1 MADRYFVDKPITGT
15 DVTLS
20 GAVAHHLLHVMR
32 ARAGTEITLFDG
44 SGAEFTGRIQQVAR
58 DRLELTIVER
68 REVDRESSVQFT
80 LGVALPK
87 GDRQRWLL
95 EKAVEMGV
103 TSFVAIDTARAVVRP
118 NDGTIERLRRTV
130 IEASKQCGR
139 NRLMD
144 VSIAAWP
151 DFLRVAPAAAMRLI
165 AHPGGSANRSA
176 SPVATQA
183 RVSERPTIWAAVGPE
198 GGFTDAEVAAAIEL
212 GWQPLDLGSRILRI
226 ETAALVIAVLA
237 SFGQLVPSAWLQHDS
252 MVIERNLADQ

>member
-1 MADRYFVDKPITGT
+1 MGDRYFVDKPIIGN

-20 GAVAHHLLHVMR
+20 GAEAHHLLHVMR

-68 REVDRESSVQFT
+68 READRESRVQLT

-95 EKAVEMGV
+95 EKAVELGV
-103 TSFVAIDTARAVVRP
+103 THFVAIDTARAIVRP
-118 NDGTIERLRRTV
+118 NDGTLERLRRTV

-144 VSIAAWP
+144 VSTTAWP
-151 DFLRVAPAAAMRLI
+151 EFLRDAPAAALRLI
-165 AHPGGSANRSA
+165 AHPGGSADRIV
-176 SPVATQA
+176 SPVAAESQA
-183 RVSERPTIWAAVGPE
+183 SQPSAVWAAVGPE
-198 GGFTDAEVAAAIEL
+198 GGFTDPEVAAAIEL
-212 GWQPLDLGSRILRI
+212 GWQRLDLGTRILRI
-226 ETAALVIAVLA
+226 ETAAAAIAALA
-237 SFGQLVPSAWLQHDS
+237 SFGQLAPSA
-252 MVIERNLADQ
+252 

>member
-1 MADRYFVDKPITGT
+1 MADRYFVDEPITGT

-20 GAVAHHLLHVMR
+20 GAEAHHLLHVMR

-44 SGAEFTGRIQQVAR
+44 SGAEFTGRIQQVTR

-68 REVDRESSVQFT
+68 REVHRESSLQLT

-95 EKAVEMGV
+95 EKAVELGV
-103 TSFVAIDTARAVVRP
+103 ARFVAIDTARAVVRP
-118 NDGTIERLRRTV
+118 NDGTIERLRRSV

-151 DFLRVAPAAAMRLI
+151 DFLRDAPAAAVRLI
-165 AHPGGSANRSA
+165 AHPGGAANRLA
-176 SPVATQA
+176 STAPTPAL
-183 RVSERPTIWAAVGPE
+183 VSDRPAIWAAVGPE
-198 GGFTDAEVAAAIEL
+198 GGFTDAEVAAATEL
-212 GWQPLDLGSRILRI
+212 GWQPLELGPRILRI
-226 ETAALVIAVLA
+226 ETAALAIAALA
-237 SFGQLVPSAWLQHDS
+237 SLGQLARSD
-252 MVIERNLADQ
+252 